1 MGLSTSHPQDTV
13 MPKVSVIFLAYNQA
27 PYVVAAL
34 RSALDQDY
42 PEIEFVISDDGSKD
56 ETRSLIEAEIR
67 RHPRC
72 TYCRLLPETANRGIA
87 RSWDRAVAA
96 STGEILVGFAGDD
109 ISDPSRISTAVAMFQ
124 QDSRIQAVFCQ
135 ARIIGKSGEVIQ
147 QTFLRGH
154 PEPAVYSRSAS
165 DTFYEFWCGAPVL
178 GATGAYRRELASVF
192 GEISRGSSE
201 DDPYVY
207 RALLLGAVAYSPQV
221 LVSWRWHGN
230 NASLGALQEAPDKQR
245 VLEARSAIF
254 LRRRRGALQHLR
266 DLGRIYYL
274 GRISEARYR
283 HERRLL
289 GAMRAAEAL
298 RHHAISPAASLPDVV
313 RSGCQF
319 LAWSGWS
326 LRSIVFVLSSIKT
339 RLSSTQT
346 KIKKTR
352 PL

>member
-1 MGLSTSHPQDTV
+1 MR
-13 MPKVSVIFLAYNQA
+13 KISVIFLAYNQA
-27 PYVVAAL
+27 QYVVAAL

-42 PEIEFVISDDGSKD
+42 PEIEFVISDDCSTD
-56 ETRSLIEAEIR
+56 ETRSLIEAELR
-67 RHPRC
+67 LHSRVAS
-72 TYCRLLPETANRGIA
+72 CRLLPEEANRGIV

-109 ISDPSRISTAVAMFQ
+109 ISDPSRVSTTVAMFQ
-124 QDSRIQAVFCQ
+124 RDSRVYAVFCQ
-135 ARIIGKSGEVIQ
+135 ARIIGKSGEVIRQ
-147 QTFLRGH
+147 AFLQGR
-154 PEPAVYSRSAS
+154 PEVMVYSRSAS

-178 GATGAYRRELASVF
+178 GATGAYRRELALVF
-192 GEISRGSSE
+192 GEIPRGSSE

-230 NASLGALQEAPDKQR
+230 NASLGALQEAQDKLR
-245 VLEARSAIF
+245 VLEVRSAIY
-254 LRRRRGALQHLR
+254 LRRRRGALQLVR
-266 DLGRIYYL
+266 DLGIIYRL
-274 GRISEARYR
+274 GYISEARYR

-298 RHHAISPAASLPDVV
+298 RYDAISPAASLAAVIQ
-313 RSGCQF
+313 SGCKF

-326 LRSIVFVLSSIKT
+326 LRSIVSVLSSIKT
-339 RLSSTQT
+339 RLSSTQR
-346 KIKKTR
+346 KLKKSR